1 MLRPRKGGFELS
13 CRRELEASIYLAA
26 LTLDLW
32 PMADDIGGPVTMI
45 CADPEMERP
54 SPTAVPNM
62 ALCAE
67 GGYDYRSIPGT
78 GHMLQLE
85 RPDASREAMLSFLA
99 AQGFA

>member
-45 CADPEMERP
+45 CADPEMEGP